1 VSSDSDN
8 TPVAEILKQ
17 GNESFALG
25 KWDEA
30 ILAYRKAMTK
40 DPNCLLACQ
49 KLAKAFAIRGQMK
62 NTLEALYHVMDLF
75 EAEDQLSEV
84 VKTAEEIQLLYPD
97 NDQARLKVIIA
108 HHIQGNIPDAIR
120 ESRELAKIYQE
131 QGRGEE
137 ALNLLQRAKS
147 LDPKNIDI
155 SLEYAEAHISYGH
168 LKEGASSLFA
178 TAELCLQVDRE
189 NPQPEPD
196 IQPAQAV
203 EPDEVD
209 VEFAP
214 KPKVSLKRRAV
225 DCLRRLKLLTPTD
238 ISILLK
244 IGDILIEMEQ
254 VDEAEQEL
262 RAALRLDLSNAR
274 ALLNLGRVCLKKGQF
289 RDAQL
294 VLSRLIQSDPSQIEA
309 RLQLAELYRQQGQIN
324 EAASTLENLAKW
336 CLENRD
342 KDRAREYYLKVLE
355 IAPDSSVAK
364 HHLSVLGHANAG

>member
-1 VSSDSDN
+1 MSSDSDN

-84 VKTAEEIQLLYPD
+84 VKTAEEIQQLYPD

-108 HHIQGNIPDAIR
+108 HHIQGKIPDAIR
-120 ESRELAKIYQE
+120 ESRELARIYQE

-155 SLEYAEAHISYGH
+155 SLEYAESHISYGH
-168 LKEGASSLFA
+168 LKEGAASLFA

-189 NPQPEPD
+189 DPQPDPQPEL
-196 IQPAQAV
+196 AV
-203 EPDEVD
+203 EPDAD
-209 VEFAP
+209 DFDFAP

-244 IGDILIEMEQ
+244 IADILIEMEQ

-294 VLSRLIQSDPSQIEA
+294 VLSRLIQSDPSQVEA
-309 RLQLAELYRQQGQIN
+309 RLQLAELYRQQGQSN
-324 EAASTLENLAKW
+324 EAVSTLENLAKW

-355 IAPDSSVAK
+355 IAPDNTVAK
-364 HHLSVLGHANAG
+364 HHLSVLGHATAG